1 MGADLYLSNEHKEL
15 NERLAPKFDDAIAK
29 RDSITDRTSEEY
41 RLYQDRASRI
51 YNQMNPDSC
60 YFRDSYNVSS
70 VLWALGLS
78 WWEDVIPMLTNDSM
92 LKPEKAKALIG
103 MINDADFT
111 DLPKDIED
119 IDENYFAEKRKTL
132 VNFLQRSV
140 DEGESVECSL

>member
-1 MGADLYLSNEHKEL
+1 MGADLYINNEHNEL
-15 NERLAPKFDDAIAK
+15 NERLSPKFNDAIAK
-29 RDSITDRTSEEY
+29 RDSISDRTSEEY
-41 RLYQDRASRI
+41 LLYQDRASRI

-78 WWEDVIPMLTNDSM
+78 WWEDVIPMLTNDGM

-103 MINDADFT
+103 MINDADFK
-111 DLPKDIED
+111 DLPKDLED

-132 VNFLQRSV
+132 VKFLQRSV
-140 DEGESVECSL
+140 DEGVDIECSL

>member
-1 MGADLYLSNEHKEL
+1 MGADLYINNEHNEL
-15 NERLAPKFDDAIAK
+15 NERLSPKFNDAIAK
-29 RDSITDRTSEEY
+29 RDSISDRTSEEY

-78 WWEDVIPMLTNDSM
+78 WWEDVIPMLTNDGM

-103 MINDADFT
+103 MINDADFK
-111 DLPKDIED
+111 DLPKDLED

-132 VNFLQRSV
+132 VKFLQRSV
-140 DEGESVECSL
+140 DEGVDIECSL

>member
-1 MGADLYLSNEHKEL
+1 
-15 NERLAPKFDDAIAK
+15 
-29 RDSITDRTSEEY
+29 
-41 RLYQDRASRI
+41 
-51 YNQMNPDSC
+51 
-60 YFRDSYNVSS
+60 
-70 VLWALGLS
+70 
-78 WWEDVIPMLTNDSM
+78 M

-111 DLPKDIED
+111 NLPKDIED

>member
-1 MGADLYLSNEHKEL
+1 MGADLYLSNEHNEL

-78 WWEDVIPMLTNDSM
+78 WWEDVIPMLTNDGM

-111 DLPKDIED
+111 NLPKDIED

-132 VNFLQRSV
+132 VKFLQRSV

>member
-1 MGADLYLSNEHKEL
+1 MGADLYLNNEYKEL

-41 RLYQDRASRI
+41 RLYQDRASGI

-60 YFRDSYNVSS
+60 YFRDSYNVSN

-78 WWEDVIPMLTNDSM
+78 WWEDVIPMLTNDGM

-103 MINDADFT
+103 MINDADFK
-111 DLPKDIED
+111 DLPKEIED
-119 IDENYFAEKRKTL
+119 IDENYFSEKRNTL
-132 VNFLQRSV
+132 VKFLQRSV
-140 DEGESVECSL
+140 DGGESVECSL